1 MRLVQ
6 VAKILGMTGQ
16 ELRKE
21 LSGVNLG
28 VRPTDREVPDQLAR
42 GVIRFIANKK
52 GITVNM
58 DAIGTDMGEESD
70 GQEDQEEQEVKEEQ
84 APAAQAAAEAPA
96 APAAPVSAVA
106 MATPQT
112 LSSSKPTGL
121 RVMRKLT
128 LEGVSQ
134 EAIARQEKQ
143 LQSSRKPDT
152 RRNDRRPAPVKKSVA
167 ERDQVQ
173 IKRKEGP
180 VELPEMI
187 TVKELAE
194 KTGVQVSQVIQA
206 LLRNGVLATIT
217 QSIDF
222 DTASI
227 VAAELGVTV
236 LRAAHTATAEELITR
251 NLEELLKDDA
261 ENLMSRPPIVVVM
274 GHVDHGKTSLLDA
287 IRSTDV
293 AGGEAGGITQHIGAY
308 QVEHESSLVGEGKR
322 KITFLDTPG
331 HEAFTAMRARG
342 AQVTDIVI
350 LVVSAEEGVKATT
363 VEAIDH
369 AKDAGVPII
378 VAITK
383 IDKER
388 ADIDRVKGE
397 VAGHGL
403 QPEEWGGT
411 IPVVPCS
418 AVTKV
423 GINDILD
430 HVLLIAEEKKLS
442 ANPNRKAVATV
453 IESHLDSSMGPLAT
467 VLVNTGTL
475 AVGDIIVCGQTLGRV
490 KALIDS
496 HGKRLKTLS
505 PSGAARISGLEEV
518 PTVGDILQ
526 VVESDKEARRLRDA
540 LVEHAGRQKKRSFA
554 DLVARL
560 SEGKLKQLKVVLKT
574 DAQGSLEAI
583 EDSLSKLTSAD
594 DPSVTVKVI
603 HGAVGAVSE
612 SDVMMAAAS
621 DGVVMAFHVGI
632 AAEVRRTAERE
643 GVQVREYE
651 ILYEL
656 LDEVQKLLSGLVE
669 PVEEEIV
676 LGHLEIRGVFFRDK
690 SEQIVGGK
698 VTDGILKRVQCRLV
712 RGGKVVETGRIL
724 SLKHVDKDIKEAKEG
739 QECGMKVDMNTA
751 IEEGDVLEAFNKELR
766 KKAE

>member
-21 LSGVNLG
+21 LSSVNLG

-42 GVIRFIANKK
+42 GVIRFFAHKK

-58 DAIGTDMGEESD
+58 DDLGSMEDVPEED
-70 GQEDQEEQEVKEEQ
+70 DQEEEKSEQEQ
-84 APAAQAAAEAPA
+84 PA
-96 APAAPVSAVA
+96 APAAQDQKPTASASPLSAVA
-106 MATPQT
+106 QATPTT
-112 LSSSKPTGL
+112 LASSKPTGL

-143 LQSSRKPDT
+143 LQGGRKPDSK
-152 RRNDRRPAPVKKSVA
+152 RPNRGPIVAKKSVA

-180 VELPEMI
+180 VELPDMI

-194 KTGVQVSQVIQA
+194 KTGVQVGQIIQA
-206 LLRNGVLATIT
+206 LMRNGVLATIT

-222 DTASI
+222 DTAAI
-227 VAAELGVTV
+227 VANELGVTAV
-236 LRAAHTATAEELITR
+236 RIQHEATAEELITR
-251 NLEELLKDDA
+251 NLEELLKDDP
-261 ENLMSRPPIVVVM
+261 ENLLPRAPIVVVM

-293 AGGEAGGITQHIGAY
+293 VKGEAGGITQHIGAY
-308 QVEHESSLVGEGKR
+308 QVEHESSIVKAGTH

-363 VEAIDH
+363 VEALDH

-411 IPVVPCS
+411 VPFVACS

-423 GINDILD
+423 GVNDILD
-430 HVLLIAEEKKLS
+430 HILLIAEEKKLS
-442 ANPNRKAVATV
+442 ANPNRQAVATV
-453 IESHLDSSMGPLAT
+453 IESHLDSSMGPLTT

-475 AVGDIIVCGQTLGRV
+475 NVGDVIVCGQTLGRV

-496 HGKRLKTLS
+496 HGKRLKTLG
-505 PSGAARISGLEEV
+505 PSGAARLSGLESV

-526 VVESDKEARRLRDA
+526 VVDSEKTARKLQDA
-540 LVEHAGRQKKRSFA
+540 LIEHAGRTSKRSFA

-574 DAQGSLEAI
+574 DAQGSLEAL
-583 EDSLSKLTSAD
+583 EEALSKLTGAD
-594 DPSVTVKVI
+594 DATVTVKVI

-621 DGVVMAFHVGI
+621 QGVVMAFHVGVP
-632 AAEVRRTAERE
+632 AEVRRTAERE
-643 GVQVREYE
+643 GVKVSEYD

-656 LDEVQKLLSGLVE
+656 LDEVQLLLSGLVV
-669 PVEEEIV
+669 PVEEEVV
-676 LGHLEIRGVFFRDK
+676 LGHLEIRGVFFKDK
-690 SEQIVGGK
+690 SDQIVGGK

-712 RGGKVVETGRIL
+712 RAGAVIDSGRIM
-724 SLKHVDKDIKEAKEG
+724 SLKHIDKDIKEAKEG
-739 QECGMKVDMNTA
+739 QECGMKVEMTTT
-751 IEEGDVLEAFNKELR
+751 IEEGDILEAFNREFK
-766 KKAE
+766 KKAA